1 MKHHKELNDVSRE
14 IKQLE
19 DSGPEVISIRAA
31 AWICIK
37 MYLTIMVVV
46 YLGVG
51 LYQESNQPK
60 RPIGRWIR
68 EQLGHHDFHDFLRE
82 QSLELDVP
90 YDEEV
95 PECDYKT
102 MTPKRFFNDYVKLN
116 RPCIFRGY
124 GTL

>member
-1 MKHHKELNDVSRE
+1 
-14 IKQLE
+14 
-19 DSGPEVISIRAA
+19 
-31 AWICIK
+31 
-37 MYLTIMVVV
+37 
-46 YLGVG
+46 
-51 LYQESNQPK
+51 
-60 RPIGRWIR
+60 
-68 EQLGHHDFHDFLRE
+68 LRE